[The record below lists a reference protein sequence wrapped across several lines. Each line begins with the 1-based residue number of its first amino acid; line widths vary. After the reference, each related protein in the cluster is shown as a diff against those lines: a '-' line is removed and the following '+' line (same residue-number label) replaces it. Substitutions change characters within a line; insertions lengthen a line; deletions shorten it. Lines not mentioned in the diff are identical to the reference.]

1 MRQVRILMAVA
12 AVAAVLAMPAMGADE
27 AASASKPNTLT
38 KAQIEEGWIMLFDG
52 ETPFGWKTD
61 GDVKVKDGTLVVGG
75 KKAASAATTTE
86 FGGFELQF
94 QANGAKGA
102 TLVLNGNPISFAV
115 EAPGESPLAQYK
127 VTVGTDGKV
136 ELSAKTKDAEINTS
150 HSGAGTSRTTV
161 GFKSADGGA
170 LPLRNIYLKPLGTK
184 SLFNGKD
191 LTGWKP
197 VPGNPSKFSVTEKGE
212 LNIKDGGGE
221 IQTEGQWADF
231 VFQLDIISY
240 GEHLNSGI
248 FYRALPGQ
256 FWQGYEAQIRNEWK
270 GYQKG
275 KDRDEK
281 NEDRTKPV
289 DFGTG
294 GIYNRQPSR
303 KVLSNDKEWFTMTL
317 IVGGPHHATWV
328 NGYQTADF
336 VDTAK
341 PAESA
346 RNGSRLGKGCISL
359 QGHDPTTNLSFRNI
373 KVAELPAVDKKPEKA
388 EEKK

>member
-1 MRQVRILMAVA
+1 MRQVRILMGVAVIA
-12 AVAAVLAMPAMGADE
+12 AILAMPVMGADE
-27 AASASKPNTLT
+27 ATPAGKPNSLT
-38 KAQIEEGWIMLFDG
+38 TDQIEDGWIMLFDG
-52 ETPFGWKTD
+52 QTPFGWKTD

-75 KKAASAATTTE
+75 EKAASATTTTE

-102 TLVLNGNPISFAV
+102 AMVLNGKPV
-115 EAPGESPLAQYK
+115 EIAAATPSEGADIQYK

-136 ELSAKTKDAEINTS
+136 EMTAKGKGSSAAKS
-150 HSGAGTSRTTV
+150 SSGAGTSRTAIA
-161 GFKSADGGA
+161 FKSADGSV
-170 LPLRNIYLKPLGTK
+170 LVLKNVYLKPLGTK

-197 VPGNPSKFSVTEKGE
+197 VPGNPSVFSVTEKGE
-212 LNIKDGGGE
+212 LNIKNGGGE

-231 VFQLDIISY
+231 VFQLDVISY

-270 GYQKG
+270 GYEG
-275 KDRDEK
+275 KKPRDEK
-281 NEDRTKPV
+281 IEDRTKPV
-289 DFGTG
+289 DIGTG

-303 KVLSNDKEWFTMTL
+303 KVVSSDKEWFTMTL

-336 VDTAK
+336 TDTAP

-346 RNGSRLGKGCISL
+346 RNGSRLGKGCLSL
-359 QGHDPTTNLSFRNI
+359 QGHDPTTNLSFR
-373 KVAELPAVDKKPEKA
+373 KMRVAELPAVDKKSEKA

>member
-1 MRQVRILMAVA
+1 MRDVRALIGAVA
-12 AVAAVLAMPAMGADE
+12 LAAAMAAPAMGADD
-27 AASASKPNTLT
+27 AAADKPNALT
-38 KAQIEEGWIMLFDG
+38 RTQIEDGWIMLFDG
-52 ETPFGWKTD
+52 TTPFGWKAK
-61 GDVKVKDGTLVVGG
+61 GDLQVKDGLLVVGG
-75 KKAASAATTTE
+75 EKAASAVTTTE
-86 FGGFELQF
+86 FGSFELLF
-94 QANGAKGA
+94 QSNGPKGA
-102 TLVLNGNPISFAV
+102 SIVLNDKPLDLSV
-115 EAPGESPLAQYK
+115 PGATGDGWIDYRVK
-127 VTVGTDGKV
+127 VGTDGKV
-136 ELSAKTKDAEINTS
+136 DISAQGK
-150 HSGAGTSRTTV
+150 GASASRSTTGKGASRTTV
-161 GFKSADGGA
+161 GFTSPDGSA
-170 LPLRNIYLKPLGTK
+170 LTLRSVYLKPLATK
-184 SLFNGKD
+184 PLFNGKD
-191 LTGWKP
+191 LKGWKP
-197 VPGNPSKFSVTEKGE
+197 VPGNPSKYSVTDKGE

-231 VFQLDIISY
+231 VFQLDVISY
-240 GEHLNSGI
+240 GEHLNSGV

-275 KDRDEK
+275 KPRDAS

-303 KVLSNDKEWFTMTL
+303 KVVSNDKEWFTMTL

-328 NGYQTADF
+328 DGYQTADF
-336 VDTAK
+336 VDTAP

-359 QGHDPTTNLSFRNI
+359 QGHDPTTDLSFRNI
-373 KVAELPAVDKKPEKA
+373 RVAELPPLPAKA

>member
-1 MRQVRILMAVA
+1 MRCVRTLMAVA
-12 AVAAVLAMPAMGADE
+12 VVVAILAAPATGADD
-27 AASASKPNTLT
+27 AAPSKPNALSRT
-38 KAQIEEGWIMLFDG
+38 QIEEGWIMLFDG
-52 ETPFGWKTD
+52 ETTFGWKTE
-61 GDVKVKDGTLVVGG
+61 GDAKIKDGTLLVGG
-75 KKAASAATTTE
+75 EKAASATTTTE

-94 QANGAKGA
+94 QGNGAKGA
-102 TLVLNGNPISFAV
+102 SVILNGKPFDLAT
-115 EAPGESPLAQYK
+115 PGPSGKDWTQYK
-127 VTVGTDGKV
+127 VTVGTDGNVNVSAKRQ
-136 ELSAKTKDAEINTS
+136 EASSAKTTT
-150 HSGAGTSRTTV
+150 GTGTSRTPV
-161 GFKSADGGA
+161 GFRSADGEILA
-170 LPLRNIYLKPLGTK
+170 LRNVFLKPLGTK

-197 VPGNPSKFSVTEKGE
+197 VPGNPSKFSVTDKGE

-240 GEHLNSGI
+240 GEHLNSGV

-270 GYQKG
+270 GYVKG
-275 KDRDEK
+275 KARDEK

-289 DFGTG
+289 DYGTG

-303 KVLSNDKEWFTMTL
+303 KVVSNDHEWFTMTL
-317 IVGGPHHATWV
+317 IVAGPRSATWV

-336 VDTAK
+336 VDTK
-341 PAESA
+341 PPAESA

-373 KVAELPAVDKKPEKA
+373 RVAELPPPAEKKPAKA
-388 EEKK
+388 EESR